1 MILGEIYAGDTWV
14 FNDEKKVHSHDREL
28 ESIEK
33 TMRIL
38 PEEKYLNMKILG
50 WNLKKGRVLR
60 QDMQE
65 LLTHWCHL

>member
-1 MILGEIYAGDTWV
+1 MPVILG
-14 FNDEKKVHSHDREL
+14 FSMMRKKVHSHDREL